1 VARVL
6 EPDVEALR
14 ARAGVAVPARMA
26 AAAHAQ
32 MAGAAPGV
40 TRTSQP
46 LVAEE
51 LLEVTRE
58 REDIRQKAFAL
69 ANNEPDAT
77 AQLLRAWLVKKKA
90 GAHVGRGP
98 QDA

>member
-1 VARVL
+1 
-6 EPDVEALR
+6 
-14 ARAGVAVPARMA
+14 MA

-32 MAGAAPGV
+32 MAGAQSPAIARCP
-40 TRTSQP
+40 QP
-46 LVAEE
+46 LVPEE

-58 REDIRQKAFAL
+58 REDIRQKAFSL

-90 GAHVGRGP
+90 GAHVGRG
-98 QDA
+98 QHDA